1 MANIQ
6 RGEVSVTLGG
16 RDYVLRPTFAALAEI
31 ESLAG
36 RGLVALAQRFLDRQ
50 FGLNDVLA
58 VLGPAIKAGGAKP
71 PEKLGDAVAA
81 AGVLNLAGPIA
92 RFLAL
97 ALSGDA
103 AGDAISGDP
112 ENAPRQ
118 PGA

>member
-6 RGEVSVTLGG
+6 RGEVTVTLGG

-36 RGLVALAQRFLDRQ
+36 RGLVPLAQRFLDRQ
-50 FGLNDVLA
+50 FGLADVLA
-58 VLGPAIKAGGAKP
+58 VLGPAIKAGGSKP
-71 PEKLGDAVAA
+71 PENLGDAVVA

-92 RFLAL
+92 RFLAH

-103 AGDAISGDP
+103 IAGEPDG
-112 ENAPRQ
+112 APRQ
-118 PGA
+118 PGG